1 MSNHQLR
8 SAIAGLVAGSFI
20 LFSCMNRNP
29 ATSIDS
35 DHSAGFGMAV
45 VQLPDLSSGG
55 LSKSAAGIDTNAL
68 TLLIVASDMDTMKY
82 SWPVTSLK
90 GQTVRIDGIPSG
102 ANRYFEGFLT
112 NRSGLLTHSGKV
124 SATILAGQ
132 QVPVHLRLSGVGGA
146 DVCIEIDG
154 YPSSCYSG
162 DSLNVNSCLEGGS
175 ISEALTGNIQ
185 LSVYGG
191 KTSGQLTLIGST
203 SKTAYLFIRPVQ
215 ITGLSDQKLC
225 QTIVLNTATKQFQA
239 FRMVINS
246 YSEFM
251 YGYLFQD
258 STEKSPTFA
267 KFSGVKCPGTNE
279 ILNINSCLKGY
290 TPYDTLTGNIQLYIS
305 GKNASGQFILVTSKS
320 KNNYLFNGPVQITD
334 TLYQT
339 NVLDAA
345 TKKSHFLRMV
355 INKNSEIVYSYLS
368 ADSSAYSE
376 AIAKFTTVKCSPDTF
391 PDTISD
397 TNTLYIELHGKSAYD
412 TSIFSSSLKLT
423 IYKDSAFGTFYSN
436 FSLLKPSTFQ
446 VYGTFFKS
454 GNSGSMI
461 LTSLSPISSVPPY
474 TIIIKFIN
482 SDYEGIIN
490 QSIGGTEKII
500 ATLSSKQL
508 TM

>member
-1 MSNHQLR
+1 MSKHPLR

-29 ATSIDS
+29 ATSVDN

-55 LSKSAAGIDTNAL
+55 LSKSAVGIDTNAL

-162 DSLNVNSCLEGGS
+162 DSLNVSSCLEGGS

-191 KTSGQLTLIGST
+191 KTSGQLTLIGSK
-203 SKTAYLFIRPVQ
+203 SKTAYLFTRPLQ

-258 STEKSPTFA
+258 STEKSPTLA
-267 KFSGVKCPGTNE
+267 KFSGVKCPGINDT
-279 ILNINSCLKGY
+279 LYINSCLKGY
-290 TPYDTLTGNIQLYIS
+290 TPYDTLTGNIQLFVS
-305 GKNASGQFILVTSKS
+305 GGNASGQFVLVTSKS
-320 KNNYLFNGPVQITD
+320 KDNYLFNGPVQITD

-339 NVLDAA
+339 IVIDAA
-345 TKKSHFLRMV
+345 TKKSHSLRMV
-355 INKNSEIVYSYLS
+355 INKSSDIVYSYLS
-368 ADSSAYSE
+368 ADSSANSE
-376 AIAKFTTVKCSPDTF
+376 AIAKFITLKCTPDTASDSLR
-391 PDTISD
+391 DTSL
-397 TNTLYIELHGKSAYD
+397 LYIELQGTSIYD
-412 TSIFSSSLKLT
+412 TSKFTSSLKLT
-423 IYKDSAFGTFYSN
+423 IYKDTAIGTFYSN

-461 LTSLSPISSVPPY
+461 LTSISPLSSVPPY
-474 TIIIKFIN
+474 TIIIKFLN
-482 SDYEGIIN
+482 NDYQGMIN
-490 QSIGGTEKII
+490 QSISGTQKTI
-500 ATLSSKQL
+500 ATLSSRQ
-508 TM
+508 